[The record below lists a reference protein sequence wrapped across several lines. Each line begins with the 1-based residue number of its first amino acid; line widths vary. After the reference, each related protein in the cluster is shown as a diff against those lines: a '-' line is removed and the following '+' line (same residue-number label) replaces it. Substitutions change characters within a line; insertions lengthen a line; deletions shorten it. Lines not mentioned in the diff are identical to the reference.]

1 MGRLRAPQLQRA
13 ASKATRLVQDAQKGS
28 RVEVTISLKTTTL
41 LPPAAHPEGMKQE
54 AVSFRFPTS
63 PALGRSETRGL
74 SASAPRPFHFT
85 STLLRWPK
93 AGAPEAPQKL
103 TKRSYRFTPAL
114 QLIAASGSG
123 GNTHTRCRAAES
135 HTPPPH
141 HSNLAICVK
150 KTLSFFWLF
159 WKTQGPT
166 HLSFQQWPLGQEI

>member
-1 MGRLRAPQLQRA
+1 MGRLRAPQLQPA

-28 RVEVTISLKTTTL
+28 RVEVTSSLKTTTL

-63 PALGRSETRGL
+63 PALGRSETRGP

-114 QLIAASGSG
+114 QLTAASSSG

-135 HTPPPH
+135 GLPPH
-141 HSNLAICVK
+141 T
-150 KTLSFFWLF
+150 KTPITATWLF
-159 WKTQGPT
+159 VLKKHFPFFGCFGRHKVPR
-166 HLSFQQWPLGQEI
+166 I